1 MSIEPELHATSDALL
16 AKLDRLRLLEL
27 EKRQLPVGSPQLVE
41 LAEEIERLAASVLG
55 SSDTQSDLA
64 REALAEARAGQ
75 LDPDTTI
82 DEMAAS
88 PRELHAVLAEWRDAE
103 RRLGEIQADSA
114 EAVRLR
120 AEIDLLR
127 DEYRRAHDAAAR
139 RGSKPE

>member
-27 EKRQLPVGSPQLVE
+27 EKRQLPIGSPRLLE
-41 LAEEIERLAASVLG
+41 LANEIEQLAASVLG
-55 SSDTQSDLA
+55 SSDMQVDLA
-64 REALAEARAGQ
+64 REALDEARKGQ

-82 DEMAAS
+82 DEMSAS
-88 PRELHAVLAEWRDAE
+88 PREVHAVLAEWRDAE
-103 RRLGEIQADSA
+103 RRLGEIQGDSA

-127 DEYRRAHDAAAR
+127 YEYRRSHEAAAR
-139 RGSKPE
+139 RSSKPE

>member
-16 AKLDRLRLLEL
+16 AKLDRLRALEL
-27 EKRQLPVGSPQLVE
+27 EKRQLPVGSPRLVE
-41 LAEEIERLAASVLG
+41 LANEIERLAASVLG
-55 SSDTQSDLA
+55 SSDTQADLA
-64 REALAEARAGQ
+64 QEALEEARKGQ

-88 PRELHAVLAEWRDAE
+88 PREVHAVLAEWRDAE
-103 RRLGEIQADSA
+103 RRLGEAQADSA

-127 DEYRRAHDAAAR
+127 DEYRRAHEAAAR
-139 RGSKPE
+139 RSSKPE